1 MNNTRNIQETLRLY
15 QDIIDGLE
23 QEIYVK
29 NRHGTY
35 LVANRFYIN
44 ALIELELISKKNP
57 TIIGKT
63 DFDLFPADTAQ
74 QFFDNDQHVITT
86 GVAHTFTEESQLSSK
101 HTRRFVSQKRPL
113 YKETGEIE
121 GIIGYSKRIDF
132 LILNNTQV
140 ELSKRELDCLAAI
153 FKGLSAKKIADNLQ
167 LSKRTVESYIEN
179 LKIKMNCNNK
189 ADMIKSIL
197 NNNLE
202 NALKYHSS

>member
-1 MNNTRNIQETLRLY
+1 MSNPPHIQETLRLY
-15 QDIIDGLE
+15 QDIIDGFE

-29 NRHGTY
+29 NRQGAY
-35 LVANRFYIN
+35 LVANRFYID
-44 ALIELELISKKNP
+44 ALIELGLISKNNP

-74 QFFDNDQHVITT
+74 QFVDNDLHVITT
-86 GVAHTFTEESQLSSK
+86 GVAHTFTEESQLSPK
-101 HTRRFVSQKRPL
+101 HTRRFVSQKRPF
-113 YKETGEIE
+113 YKETGEID
-121 GIIGYSKRIDF
+121 GIIGYSKRIDL

-140 ELSKRELDCLAAI
+140 ELSKREIDCLAAI
-153 FKGLSAKKIADNLQ
+153 FKGLSAKKISDNLQ

-189 ADMIKSIL
+189 ADMIKAIL